1 MSKADVDPFGWRGVT
16 REEIWL
22 GGPCTASAGLEE
34 GFRGLGPLRSLT
46 CVWELNGS
54 SSVGVVTAA
63 PSEAKDANGLSC
75 TKMAPSEAGM
85 APAVGLWERKWRL
98 DTCNFIYL

>member
-1 MSKADVDPFGWRGVT
+1 M
-16 REEIWL
+16 
-22 GGPCTASAGLEE
+22 GGPCPASAGLEE
-34 GFRGLGPLRSLT
+34 GCGRAGPLRSLT
-46 CVWELNGS
+46 HVWELNGN

-63 PSEAKDANGLSC
+63 PSEAKDANGLSS

-85 APAVGLWERKWRL
+85 APAVGLWKRRWRL